1 MDQSLVKTPKS
12 VSQNDE
18 SKPAYSVKLQP
29 VPEPRWLPA
38 LYYIYCFLALPYLVW
53 RFTIVNWQVWYGPV
67 AYVAEIYGFVMTLT
81 YLWIA
86 RRVDRPI
93 FRPTKLN
100 RSVDALIPSLNEPI
114 EVLEPVVVGAL
125 KVRGIHQVL
134 VLDDGNRDW
143 VRQMCTRLG
152 ANYYARRTSQHAKAG
167 NMNFGLGFSE
177 AEFILSLDADHI
189 PMPNFLE
196 RTLGYFDDPLLAFVQ
211 TPQTY
216 YNTDSFLFRR
226 RRGSLWSEQCMFY
239 DMIQPSKNR
248 YNSAFFVGTS
258 ALLRRSA
265 IDSVGGFATG
275 TATEDIHTSLKLHA
289 GGWKSI
295 FVPEALAFGLEAA
308 SFKEFYKQRRRWAA
322 GSLGLLF
329 RSPDSPLRAKG
340 LTWRQRLNYVNATLA
355 HLQGVQKLLF
365 FITPILA
372 SFTLVGPIVIS
383 YGWYNLIFT
392 SFLLVA
398 VGFTALYSRGTYHP
412 IYTEAYSMA
421 NLLAHF
427 GGIKGIVKVQ
437 RKFAVSNK
445 TVRPNEPSW
454 LKNILWFLFAVGL
467 VGLLRDIILL
477 NNGDPH
483 RGLLISSLI
492 FTDLNLI
499 FLASFLAYLWG
510 YERRDNR
517 PSGGNPIQ
525 AYENIKSLYGKELAP
540 EPAIA
545 DVFRPTKSE

>member
-1 MDQSLVKTPKS
+1 MPQPTLVKSPKS
-12 VSQNDE
+12 FRQNDE
-18 SKPAYSVKLQP
+18 AYSVQLKP
-29 VPEPRWLPA
+29 VAEPRWLPV
-38 LYYIYCFLALPYLVW
+38 LYYIYCMLAGPYLIW
-53 RFTIVNWQVWYGPV
+53 RFTIINWQVWYGPV
-67 AYVAEIYGFVMTLT
+67 AYLAEIYGFVMTLT

-86 RRVDRPI
+86 RRIDHPVH
-93 FRPTKLN
+93 RPTKLN
-100 RSVDALIPSLNEPI
+100 RSVDALIPTLNEPI
-114 EVLEPVVVGAL
+114 EVLEPVVLGAL
-125 KVRGIHQVL
+125 KVRGINRVL
-134 VLDDGNRDW
+134 VLDDGNRAW
-143 VRQMCTRLG
+143 VRAMCNKLG
-152 ANYYARRTSQHAKAG
+152 ANYYARGSSEHAKAG
-167 NMNFGLGFSE
+167 NLNFGLQYSQ

-189 PMPNFLE
+189 PMPYFLE
-196 RTLGYFDDPLLAFVQ
+196 RTLGYFDDPQLAFVQ
-211 TPQTY
+211 SPQTY

-226 RRGSLWSEQCMFY
+226 RRGNSFWSEQCMFY

-265 IDSVGGFATG
+265 IDSIGGFATG

-289 GGWKSI
+289 RKWKSL
-295 FVPEALAFGLEAA
+295 FVPEPLAFGLEAA

-340 LTWRQRLNYVNATLA
+340 LTWRQRLNYINATLA

-372 SFTLVGPIVIS
+372 SFTLVGPIVIG

-392 SFLLVA
+392 SFLLIA
-398 VGFTALYSRGTYHP
+398 VGFTAIYARGTYHP

-427 GGIKGIVKVQ
+427 GGIKGILKVQ
-437 RKFAVSNK
+437 RKFAVSSK
-445 TVRPNEPSW
+445 TAKPNEPTW
-454 LKNILWFLFAVGL
+454 LKNILWFLFAIGVI
-467 VGLLRDIILL
+467 GLLRDIVLL
-477 NNGDPH
+477 NMGDPH

-510 YERRDNR
+510 YERRSDDPPSTGAVQWYEHIKRSYGR
-517 PSGGNPIQ
+517 PV
-525 AYENIKSLYGKELAP
+525 P
-540 EPAIA
+540 ETLVAQDFKQKTP
-545 DVFRPTKSE
+545 S